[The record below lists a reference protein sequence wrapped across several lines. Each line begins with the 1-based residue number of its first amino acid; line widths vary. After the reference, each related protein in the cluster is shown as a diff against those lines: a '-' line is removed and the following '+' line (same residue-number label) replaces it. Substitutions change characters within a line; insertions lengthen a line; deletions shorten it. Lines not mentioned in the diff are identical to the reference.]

1 MQISHLADTMCHDLP
16 SGLKVCPNHIGL
28 APCTQVKAQ
37 VMRRSPTLQV
47 PSPKKLT
54 ATWSASSSPSTSCHC
69 AAPNHITANR
79 AVLALLTS
87 SQQDQTHAPGKQR
100 HSQLKPVSQPWQGM
114 RTFLYLIWNAAPRP
128 IGIPSPMKA
137 NPPSCKSPKFQSKAL
152 SCNGIVEGT
161 VISHSC
167 GARVVS

>member
-54 ATWSASSSPSTSCHC
+54 ATWSAFSSPSTSCHC
-69 AAPNHITANR
+69 AAPNHSTANR

-87 SQQDQTHAPGKQR
+87 SQQDQTHAPGKRRQ
-100 HSQLKPVSQPWQGM
+100 SQLKPVSQPWQGDAH
-114 RTFLYLIWNAAPRP
+114 LSILNLECCAQ
-128 IGIPSPMKA
+128 A
-137 NPPSCKSPKFQSKAL
+137 NWDTLSNEGESSKLQEPKVSIKSLVMQ
-152 SCNGIVEGT
+152 
-161 VISHSC
+161 
-167 GARVVS
+167 